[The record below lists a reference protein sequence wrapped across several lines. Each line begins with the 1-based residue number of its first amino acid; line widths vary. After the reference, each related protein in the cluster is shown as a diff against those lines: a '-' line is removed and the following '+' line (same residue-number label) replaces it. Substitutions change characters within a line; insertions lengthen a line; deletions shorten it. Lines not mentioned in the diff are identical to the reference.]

1 MAMHPMSPKRIPTP
15 TAFKLLAEL
24 EEFFAHPAKERRDA
38 LKDYAAAADQRQT
51 MLDAM
56 AADRD
61 ATAADRE
68 AAGHVL
74 EEATALAKAT
84 TDAADIKGK
93 GIVGAA
99 HEQAESINRTV
110 AENVATAEAKAES
123 VVKNA
128 QEREGAVKAREDTC
142 EKREANAF
150 KEREAAVTA
159 RENEATRRERE
170 AEDMHALGLST
181 KEGYETL
188 LRQINAL
195 VPAK

>member
-24 EEFFAHPAKERRDA
+24 EEFFAHPAKERRGA
-38 LKDYAAAADQRQT
+38 LKDYAAATEQRQL

-56 AADRD
+56 QADADVAAADR
-61 ATAADRE
+61 AIANRE
-68 AAGHVL
+68 AKASL
-74 EEATALAKAT
+74 DASALALETAETKA
-84 TDAADIKGK
+84 K
-93 GIVGAA
+93 GIVDTANN
-99 HEQAESINRTV
+99 QAESINRTV
-110 AENVATAEAKAES
+110 AENVAEAEAKAEALAN
-123 VVKNA
+123 NA
-128 QEREGAVKAREDTC
+128 QEREDAVKAREDAC
-142 EKREANAF
+142 EEREANAF

-159 RENEATRRERE
+159 REDETARRERE

-181 KEGYETL
+181 KEGYEAL